1 MPPSN
6 QRNSDMPPPS
16 ERYTNMRIAEALAF
30 KGNSRSGRDR
40 VDRQITDRL
49 GRTINPAALMS
60 AHHQGN
66 SGKYTKGAIPLSL
79 MINGMNKPNSQSLAK
94 AAARKKE
101 KEAVKQRR
109 EAVLQE
115 ILRNK
120 EETKALQKELV
131 SLQTAGYKKPKP
143 KPKKK

>member
-16 ERYTNMRIAEALAF
+16 KRYTDMLIAEALAF
-30 KGNSRSGRDR
+30 KGNSKSKRDR
-40 VDRQITDRL
+40 DNRQRTDML
-49 GRTINPAALMS
+49 GRTHNPAALMS

-79 MINGMNKPNSQSLAK
+79 MINEMQKPNSQSLAN

-101 KEAVKQRR
+101 KEAVKQRK
-109 EAVLQE
+109 EAVLRE

-120 EETKALQKELV
+120 EETKALQTELET
-131 SLQTAGYKKPKP
+131 LQTAGYKKLKP

>member
-1 MPPSN
+1 MPPSS
-6 QRNSDMPPPS
+6 QRNNMSPPNQHI
-16 ERYTNMRIAEALAF
+16 TNMLIVKKIIK
-30 KGNSRSGRDR
+30 KGDSRNERDR
-40 VDRQITDRL
+40 YDRQITDRL

-101 KEAVKQRR
+101 KAEVSQRTKQLL
-109 EAVLQE
+109 EHLKQP
-115 ILRNK
+115 
-120 EETKALQKELV
+120 
-131 SLQTAGYKKPKP
+131 QTAGYKKPKP
-143 KPKKK
+143 KPKPKKK